1 MADYV
6 GISLQVTLVGG
17 VVITGVVGDLDA
29 NTRNMTLKSVAICPP
44 GGPVQFQDMLIV
56 SGSQIQDLKIVPTS
70 TPQQQQQQQPTAPAA
85 ASYPH
90 PHPHPPPT
98 ANTPPNKVQDTPM
111 TSMGTDATPKPMSS
125 TSQTSSKPAM
135 SIVDPAIVHIGSV
148 SPEQVKNKF
157 TPTAPAAAVIATPSP
172 PTSAAVTNK
181 PNEVTHSPHQ
191 TQSTTASTTP
201 SKQKGLLFGANRQS
215 NKPRKLI
222 VEPEIFDYRD
232 FSRGKKGKRA
242 AAPAA
247 IAGTKADTESSSPE
261 TATKQ
266 SSTTSSKPAASTTTT
281 STSPKQKNEN
291 GVLNVE
297 ATASLNSLLNTTSSS
312 ASSSP
317 RKLSQADVSI
327 PASLIPPKARAM
339 ANGNSST
346 STTKKA
352 TATTTSPTSS
362 SSQSLK
368 PVQILK
374 PNKQTQ
380 QKQSSSKQPSKKVEQ
395 QQKPKSAESSP
406 KQPDDVVANE
416 QGGLVIKTA
425 AHGIQCPIVTPEQMR
440 QVEEI
445 CQNETGPNE
454 EMMVEN
460 AGHGASMMALKA
472 LGGGRR
478 IQPDNHNAA
487 PVAVIFAGNNKVGS
501 YSLSAA
507 RHLANRGCHV
517 YIVMTYRKDR
527 ELESV
532 VATQKKCAEFAGVQV
547 VDDVD
552 SLPEQQTTPVD
563 LIIDAMMGSELSLSM
578 LRNDYETREILWK
591 AMDWANAN
599 KAPVLSLDFPS
610 GINALDGHP
619 FHVMHHIQP
628 KWTLC
633 FGAPKQGC
641 TSRAIT
647 GELFLADMGIPS
659 ASWRKAGIN
668 RCKIPWGADFI
679 LALEYGS

>member
-1 MADYV
+1 MAAYV
-6 GISLQVTLVGG
+6 GLNLQVTLMGG
-17 VVITGVVGDLDA
+17 VVVTGVVNDLDA
-29 NTRNMTLKSVAICPP
+29 NTKNMTLKSVAVCPP
-44 GGPVQFQDMLIV
+44 GGPIQYQDMLIIG
-56 SGSQIQDLKIVPTS
+56 GSQIQDLKIVPIS
-70 TPQQQQQQQPTAPAA
+70 TPQQHVPPQPQPQPQPVQTT
-85 ASYPH
+85 S
-90 PHPHPPPT
+90 HPHPPA
-98 ANTPPNKVQDTPM
+98 ANTPVNNLQETPTAS
-111 TSMGTDATPKPMSS
+111 TSTVANGATSKPMPSM
-125 TSQTSSKPAM
+125 SQPPSKPAM
-135 SIVDPAIVHIGSV
+135 SIIDPAIVHIGSV
-148 SPEQVKNKF
+148 SPEQVQSKF
-157 TPTAPAAAVIATPSP
+157 TPTAPAATNVAMSSP

-181 PNEVTHSPHQ
+181 PNEVTPSPNQ
-191 TQSTTASTTP
+191 AQSTPASTP

-215 NKPRKLI
+215 TKPRKLI

-242 AAPAA
+242 AAATA
-247 IAGTKADTESSSPE
+247 TTKADTESPE
-261 TATKQ
+261 PVPKQ
-266 SSTTSSKPAASTTTT
+266 SSAKSVASATTTT

-291 GVLNVE
+291 GVVNVE
-297 ATASLNSLLNTTSSS
+297 ATASLNSLLNTSSS
-312 ASSSP
+312 SSSSSP

-352 TATTTSPTSS
+352 PTTATSPTPST
-362 SSQSLK
+362 SQSLK

-374 PNKQTQ
+374 PNKQTH
-380 QKQSSSKQPSKKVEQ
+380 QKQSSSKQPSKKME

-406 KQPDDVVANE
+406 KQFNDEIQNE

-440 QVEEI
+440 QVEKI

-460 AGHGASMMALKA
+460 AGHGASIMALKA

-487 PVAVIFAGNNKVGS
+487 PVAVVFAGNNKVGS

-517 YIVMTYRKDR
+517 YVVMTYRKDR
-527 ELESV
+527 DLEPV
-532 VATQKKCAEFAGVQV
+532 VAMQKKCAEFAGVQM

-552 SLPEQQTTPVD
+552 SLPEQHTTPVD

-659 ASWRKAGIN
+659 VSWRKADIN

>member
-1 MADYV
+1 MAEYV
-6 GISLQVTLVGG
+6 GINLQVTLMGG
-17 VVITGVVGDLDA
+17 VVITGVVSDLDA
-29 NTRNMTLKSVAICPP
+29 NTRNMTLKSVAVCPP
-44 GGPVQFQDMLIV
+44 GGPIQYQDMLIV

-70 TPQQQQQQQPTAPAA
+70 TPQQHVPQQQPVATAT
-85 ASYPH
+85 SYPH
-90 PHPHPPPT
+90 HPHPT
-98 ANTPPNKVQDTPM
+98 VSTPPNKVQETPV
-111 TSMGTDATPKPMSS
+111 TSTSTVATDATPKPMSS
-125 TSQTSSKPAM
+125 TSQTASKPAM

-157 TPTAPAAAVIATPSP
+157 TPTAPAAAIVATSSPSS
-172 PTSAAVTNK
+172 TSAAVTNK
-181 PNEVTHSPHQ
+181 PNELTPSQP
-191 TQSTTASTTP
+191 TTTTSTTP

-215 NKPRKLI
+215 NKPRNLI

-242 AAPAA
+242 ATTS
-247 IAGTKADTESSSPE
+247 TKADIESSESTP
-261 TATKQ
+261 KQ
-266 SSTTSSKPAASTTTT
+266 SSTTKSAAAAET

-291 GVLNVE
+291 GVLDVE
-297 ATASLNSLLNTTSSS
+297 ATASLNSLLNTTSS
-312 ASSSP
+312 P

-327 PASLIPPKARAM
+327 PANLIPPKARAM

-352 TATTTSPTSS
+352 TTSPTSS
-362 SSQSLK
+362 TSQSLK

-380 QKQSSSKQPSKKVEQ
+380 QKQPSSKQPAKKVEQ
-395 QQKPKSAESSP
+395 QQKPKPAESSP
-406 KQPDDVVANE
+406 KESNDQVESE

-440 QVEEI
+440 LVEEI

-487 PVAVIFAGNNKVGS
+487 PVAVVFAGNNKVGS

-527 ELESV
+527 ELEPI
-532 VATQKKCAEFAGVQV
+532 VAMQKKCAEFAGVQI

-578 LRNDYETREILWK
+578 LRNDYETREMLWK